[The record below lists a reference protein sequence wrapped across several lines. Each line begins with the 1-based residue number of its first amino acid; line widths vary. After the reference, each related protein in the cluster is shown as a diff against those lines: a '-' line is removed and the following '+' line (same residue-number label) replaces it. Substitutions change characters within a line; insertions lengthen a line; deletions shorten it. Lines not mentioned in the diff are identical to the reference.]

1 MTSSAASAPTTPHSP
16 TLAKGHTLVV
26 LGDAEELWECEIKEV
41 MREYGDTLAL
51 EAEFHRRGRYER
63 FWGNHD
69 SQWSE
74 PKNVK
79 RHLHPIFPGLR
90 LREALKLRVTRA
102 GKPVGLL
109 FLAHGHQ
116 GTADSDRFAWF
127 SRLAVRHVW
136 RRAQIKLG
144 VASATPALD
153 WELRERHDRAMFDWA
168 KEAPG
173 HPVLITGHTHRPI
186 FGEGEAEPKLARPE
200 EEVRNDLEPLADE
213 GEGGEGFA
221 ELRAE
226 LEWAKVERARV
237 ARQRATPVN
246 PRCYFNTG
254 CCSFGDGDI
263 TGLEIAEGEIR
274 LVRWPDRDGR
284 PLPLVLERVALDEV
298 LDEVNRRPA
307 R

>member
-1 MTSSAASAPTTPHSP
+1 
-16 TLAKGHTLVV
+16 
-26 LGDAEELWECEIKEV
+26 
-41 MREYGDTLAL
+41 
-51 EAEFHRRGRYER
+51 
-63 FWGNHD
+63 
-69 SQWSE
+69 
-74 PKNVK
+74 
-79 RHLHPIFPGLR
+79 
-90 LREALKLRVTRA
+90 
-102 GKPVGLL
+102 
-109 FLAHGHQ
+109 
-116 GTADSDRFAWF
+116 
-127 SRLAVRHVW
+127 
-136 RRAQIKLG
+136 
-144 VASATPALD
+144 
-153 WELRERHDRAMFDWA
+153 MFDWA

-274 LVRWPDRDGR
+274 LVRWPDRAGR
-284 PLPLVLERVALDEV
+284 PLPLILERVALDEV